1 MSTRESARNE
11 RSIPDSVDSP
21 IPNFETH
28 CPAPVS
34 EVAAVDTSS
43 LHQESHVLAQTEK
56 VAGLVGVDAPDS
68 HTKSLAHTQPEQ
80 KMLTE
85 DTSESDIARKQHPSD
100 LESIGIHFQ
109 TESGEFWP
117 LGIVFHY
124 LSAWFAAPDK

>member
-11 RSIPDSVDSP
+11 RSLPDCLP

-68 HTKSLAHTQPEQ
+68 HTESLAHTQPEQ
-80 KMLTE
+80 KMIAE
-85 DTSESDIARKQHPSD
+85 ETSELDSARKHHPSD
-100 LESIGIHFQ
+100 LESIGINLQ
-109 TESGEFWP
+109 TESGEFLQ
-117 LGIVFHY
+117 LG
-124 LSAWFAAPDK
+124 A